1 MGTEFYPIRTEQG
14 EFRTEQMGFRTEG
27 AELRAGG
34 LWKKLWIAA
43 KNRRVVPIRKLYLID
58 FSWFRGNSNRGTV
71 D

>member
-1 MGTEFYPIRTEQG
+1 MGKSVYPIRTEEG
-14 EFRTEQMGFRTEG
+14 EFRTER
-27 AELRAGG
+27 AELRASG

-58 FSWFRGNSNRGTV
+58 FRWLSRNSNRGTV